1 MDNCS
6 IHRGSDVR
14 NLIES
19 KGHNLLFLRPYSPQ
33 LNPIEELFSKWKGL
47 IKSGNPNTK
56 DDLLALIKC
65 SMTKI
70 TSQDCCSCFNHVREF
85 AVKGVRREDF

>member
-1 MDNCS
+1 MDNCF
-6 IHRGSDVR
+6 IHKGIDVR

-19 KGHNLLFLRPYSPQ
+19 KRHNLLFLLPYNPQ
-33 LNPIEELFSKWKGL
+33 LNPIEELFSNWKGQ

-70 TSQDCCSCFNHVREF
+70 TSQDCCGYFNYVREF
-85 AVKGVRREDF
+85 EVKGVRREDF